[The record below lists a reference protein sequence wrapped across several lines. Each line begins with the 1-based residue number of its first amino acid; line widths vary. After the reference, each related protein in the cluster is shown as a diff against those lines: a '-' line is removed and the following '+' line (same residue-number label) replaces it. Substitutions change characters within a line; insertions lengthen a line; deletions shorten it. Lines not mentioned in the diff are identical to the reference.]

1 MSERPPRN
9 FADHAEE
16 FARRYAE
23 DLDWYCTIRMQELG
37 IPEDD
42 AIVAHEW
49 EESKTA
55 DHIAALKTAPETE
68 LRITEG
74 ARRILKAMA
83 RGAGRGR

>member
-55 DHIAALKTAPETE
+55 DHIAV
-68 LRITEG
+68 
-74 ARRILKAMA
+74 RRPRPRPSFASRK
-83 RGAGRGR
+83 GQGGF